1 MNNLPVMDERTLARL
16 AAIRAAQEAIT
27 KILDALEKELAR

>member
-1 MNNLPVMDERTLARL
+1 MNNPPVLDERTLARL

-27 KILDALEKELAR
+27 KILDALERELTK